1 VNSSPFTFHRS
12 PPTARAAKAPVSV
25 MIFTLNEEIH
35 LPSCLDALDWCD
47 DVIVVDSFS
56 TDRTEAICREHGA
69 RFFQNRFEGFG
80 SQRNW
85 ALDNSEPRHPWI
97 LILDADER
105 VTSEL
110 GQELK
115 AIAEANPAGVGAYRV
130 RRRFYMW
137 GRWLR
142 HSSLYPT
149 WVVRFIHRDRVRYL
163 NRGHAETQ
171 EVEGEI
177 RDLAHDLIDENLKG
191 IDEWFERQNRYS
203 RKDAEFELDR
213 EKAGLRLGELFSGD
227 PLKRRAALKRL
238 AWRVPARE
246 LVYFL
251 YSYVWRR
258 GFLDGGDGFVFCRMR
273 AMYQAE
279 VSIKKYD
286 VRRKVNCKR

>member
-1 VNSSPFTFHRS
+1 MTE
-12 PPTARAAKAPVSV
+12 KASVSV

-47 DVIVVDSFS
+47 DIIVVDSFS
-56 TDRTEAICREHGA
+56 SDRTEAICRERGA
-69 RFFQNRFEGFG
+69 RFFQNRFKGFG

-85 ALDNSEPRHPWI
+85 ALDNAQPRHSWI

-105 VTSEL
+105 VTPEL
-110 GQELK
+110 GRELK
-115 AIAEANPAGVGAYRV
+115 AIAEVDPAGVGAYRV

-142 HSSLYPT
+142 YSSLYPT
-149 WVVRFIHRDRVRYL
+149 WVVRFIHRDRVRYID
-163 NRGHAETQ
+163 RGHAETQ
-171 EVEGEI
+171 EVDGEI

-213 EKAGLRLGELFSGD
+213 EMDGIRMSELFFGD

-238 AWRVPARE
+238 AWRMPARE

-258 GFLDGGDGFVFCRMR
+258 GFLDGRDGLMFCRMR

-279 VSIKKYD
+279 LAVKKYD
-286 VRRKVNCKR
+286 MRRRK